1 MVNAHK
7 DFNTAPLDPA
17 LEQEVKSI
25 VDDLSL
31 TEKVKMLSGHGFF
44 EKLIAQKR
52 MDLML
57 GDPSLGSAPIL
68 RTRLGRDAM

>member
-44 EKLIAQKR
+44 EKFF
-52 MDLML
+52 
-57 GDPSLGSAPIL
+57 G
-68 RTRLGRDAM
+68 